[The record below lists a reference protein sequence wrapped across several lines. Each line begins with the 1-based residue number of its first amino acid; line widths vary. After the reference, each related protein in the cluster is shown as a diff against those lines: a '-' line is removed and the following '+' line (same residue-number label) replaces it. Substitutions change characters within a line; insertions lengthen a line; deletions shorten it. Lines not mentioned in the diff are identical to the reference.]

1 MDMGDI
7 LAQWD
12 KIQTQEK
19 KNQKEAKKNNS
30 TNQISHK
37 KPNAPTLEEK
47 KEAKAR
53 EEQKNFAR
61 QIQNENSK
69 ELAAARRAEKDFE
82 AQMRTENSKEVN
94 PMELWLRKYGTI
106 DKDKIAEENQV
117 RTKEQDRNYLINL
130 KPEAHIDLHG
140 LHQDEARER
149 LNLFITECKRRGL
162 RKIMIIHGKGIHT
175 HGTDP
180 VLGELVRRFIETDNR
195 CGMSGHPK
203 NKAEGGTG
211 ATWVILK

>member
-69 ELAAARRAEKDFE
+69 QIKVGEEVIDMISEYIEK
-82 AQMRTENSKEVN
+82 
-94 PMELWLRKYGTI
+94 I
-106 DKDKIAEENQV
+106 
-117 RTKEQDRNYLINL
+117 
-130 KPEAHIDLHG
+130 
-140 LHQDEARER
+140 
-149 LNLFITECKRRGL
+149 LN
-162 RKIMIIHGKGIHT
+162 
-175 HGTDP
+175 
-180 VLGELVRRFIETDNR
+180 
-195 CGMSGHPK
+195 
-203 NKAEGGTG
+203 
-211 ATWVILK
+211 